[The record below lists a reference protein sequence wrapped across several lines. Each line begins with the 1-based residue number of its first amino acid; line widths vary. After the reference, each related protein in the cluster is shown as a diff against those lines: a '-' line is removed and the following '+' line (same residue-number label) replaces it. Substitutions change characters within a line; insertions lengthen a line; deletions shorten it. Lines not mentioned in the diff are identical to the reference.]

1 MKILKV
7 GDTKKAACNTCESFQ
22 DVTFQLRNTPFS
34 DGSGIVKNV
43 LVGVCNACDS
53 VVVLPHQSTPAVKK
67 KLEKQRKSL
76 ESRVPAHMIDILN
89 LASDK
94 LGGSTEFVPNIMK
107 YYIHA
112 LSNNEIS
119 SNNISRYLKSDL
131 AKGVAQ
137 KRISLK
143 GRHLEEELILLK
155 ELIKVESTTDLLKIV
170 VLKINDDVLINER
183 PKPMRQLKNIMA
195 ATA

>member
-7 GDTKKAACNTCESFQ
+7 GDTAKAACDTCKSFQ
-22 DVTFQLRNTPFS
+22 DVTFKLRDTPFS

-43 LVGVCNACDS
+43 LVGVCNTCNS
-53 VVVLPHQSTPAVKK
+53 VAVLPHQSTPAVKK
-67 KLEKQRKSL
+67 QLEKQRKSL

-94 LGGSTEFVPNIMK
+94 LGGGTEFVPNIMK

-112 LSNNEIS
+112 LSNKEIS
-119 SNNISRYLKSDL
+119 SNKLSNYLKSDL
-131 AKGVAQ
+131 AKGVSQ

-143 GRHLEEELILLK
+143 GRHLEDELVLLK
-155 ELIKVESTTDLLKIV
+155 ELLEVESTTDLLKIV
-170 VLKINDDVLINER
+170 VLKINDDVLVNER
-183 PKPMRQLKNIMA
+183 QKPIGQLKNIMA

>member
-1 MKILKV
+1 MTILKV
-7 GDTKKAACNTCESFQ
+7 GETKKAACNTCESFQ
-22 DVTFQLRNTPFS
+22 DVTFQLRDTPFN

-53 VVVLPHQSTPAVKK
+53 VAVLPHQSTPAVKNQ
-67 KLEKQRKSL
+67 LEKQRKSL

-94 LGGSTEFVPNIMK
+94 LGGGTEFVPNIMK

-119 SNNISRYLKSDL
+119 SNNISRFLKSDL

-155 ELIKVESTTDLLKIV
+155 EIIEVESTTDLLKIV
-170 VLKINDDVLINER
+170 VLKINDDLLVNER
-183 PKPMRQLKNIMA
+183 PKPLNRLKSIMA

>member
-1 MKILKV
+1 MKIFKV
-7 GDTKKAACNTCESFQ
+7 GDTKKVACNTCESFQ
-22 DVTFQLRNTPFS
+22 DITFQLRDTPFS
-34 DGSGIVKNV
+34 DSSGIVKNV
-43 LVGVCNACDS
+43 LVGVCNACNS
-53 VVVLPHQSTPAVKK
+53 VAVLPHQSTPAVKK
-67 KLEKQRKSL
+67 QLAKLRKSL
-76 ESRVPAHMIDILN
+76 DIRVPAHMIDILN

-94 LGGSTEFVPNIMK
+94 LGGGTEFVPNIMK

-119 SNNISRYLKSDL
+119 SNNISKYLKSDL

-155 ELIKVESTTDLLKIV
+155 ELIKVESTTDLLKII
-170 VLKINDDVLINER
+170 VLKINDDVLTKEK
-183 PKPMRQLKNIMA
+183 PKPMNQLKNIMA

>member
-7 GDTKKAACNTCESFQ
+7 GDTKKAACNNCESFQ
-22 DVTFQLRNTPFS
+22 DVTFKLRNVPFN

-43 LVGVCNACDS
+43 LVGVCDTCDS
-53 VVVLPHQSTPAVKK
+53 IAVLPHQSTPVVKK
-67 KLEKQRKSL
+67 QLEVQRKSL

-94 LGGSTEFVPNIMK
+94 LGGGIEFVPNIIK

-119 SNNISRYLKSDL
+119 SNNISRFLDSDL

-143 GRHLEEELILLK
+143 GRHLEEELQLLK
-155 ELIKVESTTDLLKIV
+155 EIIEVESTTDLLKIV
-170 VLKINDDVLINER
+170 VLKINDDVLVNER
-183 PKPMRQLKNIMA
+183 PKPMGQLKNIMA
-195 ATA
+195 ATT

>member
-7 GDTKKAACNTCESFQ
+7 GDTKKTACGTCKSFQ
-22 DVTFQLRNTPFS
+22 DVTFQLRDTPFN

-43 LVGVCNACDS
+43 LVGVCDACDS
-53 VVVLPHQSTPAVKK
+53 VVLLPHQSTPAVKK
-67 KLEKQRKSL
+67 QLEKQRKSL
-76 ESRVPAHMIDILN
+76 ETRVPAHMIDILN

-94 LGGSTEFVPNIMK
+94 LGGGAEFVPNIIK

-112 LSNNEIS
+112 LSNNEIC

-143 GRHLEEELILLK
+143 GRHLEEEVILLK
-155 ELIKVESTTDLLKIV
+155 EIIKVENTTDLLKIV
-170 VLKINDDVLINER
+170 VLKINDDVLVNEIQ
-183 PKPMRQLKNIMA
+183 KPMVQLKNIMA

>member
-22 DVTFQLRNTPFS
+22 NVTFQLRNTPFS

-67 KLEKQRKSL
+67 QLEKQRKSL

-131 AKGVAQ
+131 AKGIAQ

>member
-1 MKILKV
+1 MEILKV
-7 GDTKKAACNTCESFQ
+7 GDIKIAACNSCKSFQ
-22 DVTFQLRNTPFS
+22 KVIFKLRDTPFS
-34 DGSGIVKNV
+34 DDSGIVKNV
-43 LVGVCNACDS
+43 LVGVCDTCDS
-53 VVVLPHQSTPAVKK
+53 VAVLPHQSTPAVKK
-67 KLEKQRKSL
+67 QLEKQLKSL

-94 LGGSTEFVPNIMK
+94 LGAGTEFVPNMMK

-119 SNNISRYLKSDL
+119 SLNIARYLKSDL
-131 AKGVAQ
+131 ANGVSQ

-143 GRHLEEELILLK
+143 GRHLDEDLILLK
-155 ELIKVESTTDLLKIV
+155 KAIEIESTTDILKII
-170 VLKINDDVLINER
+170 VLKINDDVLVNER
-183 PKPMRQLKNIMA
+183 QKPMRELKNIMF